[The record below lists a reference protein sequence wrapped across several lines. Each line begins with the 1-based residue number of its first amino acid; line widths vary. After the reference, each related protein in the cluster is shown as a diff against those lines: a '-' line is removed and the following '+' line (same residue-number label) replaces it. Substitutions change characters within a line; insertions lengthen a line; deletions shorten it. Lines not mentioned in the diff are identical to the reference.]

1 MNINRC
7 IVVFIRGEEMS
18 TNPLSK
24 YFRKPAIYIKLPTGG
39 KFNPEISQTALDE
52 IGVCPMTAIDEIT
65 MKNPDA
71 LLNGEALISVIKS
84 CVPDIPDPRKLS
96 NIDVEALYLAI
107 QYATYGADMTH
118 THTCEKCENKNDFNI
133 DINYILNRMPE
144 IEKVDPVEW
153 NELKINIRPA
163 TVESITRLAIIELEQ
178 KKIVANIKM
187 NIDTDDEGTESTS
200 IARTLYSSFRKI
212 AELNV
217 DLLSNVIDSIETPEG
232 VVDDNDMIRDF
243 LNNIPSNIVDQIN
256 EKSKSVSKRPKD
268 ASTFEFICPECEHK
282 QQVALEVNPV
292 NFFKRGS

>member
-96 NIDVEALYLAI
+96 NIDAEALYLAI

-144 IEKVDPVEW
+144 IEKVEPVEW

-187 NIDTDDEGTESTS
+187 NIDTDDEETESTS

-232 VVDDNDMIRDF
+232 VVDNNDMIRDF

-268 ASTFEFICPECEHK
+268 ASTFEFVCPECEHK
-282 QQVALEVNPV
+282 QTVVLEVNPV